1 MTLGHFCAPAPDDM
15 QYPTCPFMVLYNA
28 YRIVRQ
34 VGDGAAGA
42 DGDGHVGRA
51 LYFVQRPD
59 GSECCRD
66 MTWARVERAIRR
78 DMAAT
83 RWPADT
89 LPPDLAEAIDTD
101 GHTRPLPT
109 RATKSAR
116 ARARTPATPR
126 R

>member
-1 MTLGHFCAPAPDDM
+1 M

-34 VGDGAAGA
+34 VGDGATADADGDGDG

-66 MTWARVERAIRR
+66 MTWTRVERAIRR

-83 RWPADT
+83 RWPPDT
-89 LPPDLAEAIDTD
+89 LPPGLAEALDTD
-101 GHTRPLPT
+101 GGTRRP
-109 RATKSAR
+109 RSAGAKSAR
-116 ARARTPATPR
+116 ARPRTAATPR